1 MRLGQR
7 ENTESGMVW
16 WEVLLIVAVVAGLAV
31 LGVFGLRKG
40 KQHSRDSACM
50 TNLKL
55 IGNAMAVYT

>member
-1 MRLGQR
+1 
-7 ENTESGMVW
+7 MVW